1 MGRPA
6 LAGAR
11 AGLADPVSVTSDEN
25 STQAVGGTPPSQ
37 IRLSVI
43 WCVFQLYL
51 DIANTLDGN
60 AIPLFA
66 FIAAIV
72 PN

>member
-1 MGRPA
+1 
-6 LAGAR
+6 
-11 AGLADPVSVTSDEN
+11 VSLPLKNIDK
-25 STQAVGGTPPSQ
+25 AAGGTPPSQ
-37 IRLSVI
+37 IRLSAI

-51 DIANTLDGN
+51 DIANTVDGN
-60 AIPLFA
+60 ASPLFA